1 LINRREKLQ
10 NNLYQIL
17 GVSKNASIE
26 EIKSQFR
33 KLALKFHPDKN
44 KSKNSEI
51 IFKEIILAY
60 EILSDPLKRATYDN
74 ESDSQEGN
82 KKHGQS
88 ESARKVWLRQLTTM
102 GRELLKLLQ
111 NYAQSM
117 NERES
122 QNRNSQT
129 FDDNEDDYEHEE
141 PRQNY
146 EDPWS
151 KAWNYDSKLL
161 NDIFGFEEPK
171 KKDRRPQNNDYGFNM
186 EDLFS

>member
-1 LINRREKLQ
+1 MINSQEKLQ

-51 IFKEIILAY
+51 KFKEITLAY
-60 EILSDPLKRATYDN
+60 EILSDQIKRATYDN

-82 KKHGQS
+82 KKHHQD
-88 ESARKVWLRQLTTM
+88 ESARKVWLRQLTAM
-102 GRELLKLLQ
+102 GKELLKLLQ

-122 QNRNSQT
+122 QNRNNQT

-141 PRQNY
+141 PRKNY

-161 NDIFGFEEPK
+161 SDVFGFEEPK
-171 KKDRRPQNNDYGFNM
+171 KKDKRPQNNDYGFNM
-186 EDLFS
+186 EDFFS